1 MNTYYYVH
9 TGHRVG
15 LDRFRRAAA
24 VIEGLNDED
33 ITLLTSDFRI
43 ASEAK
48 AYGFRRAVGVD
59 VVQNIA
65 HIAKRGDRLI
75 FDSDEH
81 NPTTLD
87 DMMHFFSTVIRFS
100 DNSSEVKH
108 EKEFLV
114 SPYLEGEGI
123 CKATPVAS
131 KYFGTFEKSIEVA
144 LFYGDDDYEKE
155 VIAHQDTLKALNM
168 ELLLGFYY
176 FVYYEDEVV
185 DSFKKIHE
193 NEAYDEVIQQS
204 KILITSSQQAVLD
217 SLAAGGR
224 PIFIQREDH
233 SDEFQELF
241 KKLSIPVIEGLNMLK
256 LTDAVATAKQNT
268 YGIIEK
274 KGNQTTHFIKEILNS

>member
-24 VIEGLNDED
+24 VIEELGDED

-81 NPTTLD
+81 SPTTLD

-100 DNSSEVKH
+100 DHSSETKH

-123 CKATPVAS
+123 CNAIPVAS
-131 KYFGTFEKSIEVA
+131 KFFGTFDKTIA
-144 LFYGDDDYEKE
+144 ITFFYGDDDYNKDVMAHKE
-155 VIAHQDTLKALNM
+155 ALQSLNM

-185 DSFKKIHE
+185 DFFKKIHE
-193 NEAYDEVIQQS
+193 NDAYDAVIQQS
-204 KILITSSQQAVLD
+204 DIIVTSSQQAVFD
-217 SLAAGGR
+217 SLASGGR

-233 SDEFQELF
+233 TGEFQELF
-241 KKLSIPVIEGLNMLK
+241 KKWGVPVIEGLNIPK
-256 LTDAVATAKQNT
+256 IAAAIAAIEQNA
-268 YGIIEK
+268 YRIIEK
-274 KGNQTTHFIKEILNS
+274 KGNQSTHFIKEILNS